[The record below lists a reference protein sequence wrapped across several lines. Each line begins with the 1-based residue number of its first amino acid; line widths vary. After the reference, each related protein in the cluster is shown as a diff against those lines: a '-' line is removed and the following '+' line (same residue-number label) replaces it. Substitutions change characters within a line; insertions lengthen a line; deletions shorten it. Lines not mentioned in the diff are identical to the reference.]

1 MIEDIFLF
9 LTGLSPKLKRNLWRW
24 WYQLLA
30 KSYQKTDW
38 QFMNYG
44 FCDLNSQ
51 PSSVNLD
58 PEDETNRYF
67 IQLYHHIATATDLEN
82 QKVLEVGCGR
92 GGGAAYIAKYLKPA
106 QMIGL
111 DFSKQNIQLASKIH
125 QLSNLSFQQ
134 GDAEA
139 LPFVD
144 QSFDVVLNVESSHC
158 YGSMDQFVQEVERVL
173 KPGGIFS
180 WADLRP
186 VSDLESLENSFNNSR
201 LTKIKQATITPNVL
215 KALELVNEPK
225 QSLINNYVPPFL
237 KTAFQEFAAVKDSRM
252 YQAFQTGQMIYL
264 SYIFQ
269 KPKTD

>member
-1 MIEDIFLF
+1 MRYSFSFPIPY
-9 LTGLSPKLKRNLWRW
+9 SPFP
-24 WYQLLA
+24 
-30 KSYQKTDW
+30 KTL
-38 QFMNYG
+38 NYVPHQYEK
-44 FCDLNSQ
+44 C
-51 PSSVNLD
+51 
-58 PEDETNRYF
+58 
-67 IQLYHHIATATDLEN
+67 
-82 QKVLEVGCGR
+82 
-92 GGGAAYIAKYLKPA
+92 YI
-106 QMIGL
+106 
-111 DFSKQNIQLASKIH
+111 
-125 QLSNLSFQQ
+125 
-134 GDAEA
+134 
-139 LPFVD
+139 
-144 QSFDVVLNVESSHC
+144 
-158 YGSMDQFVQEVERVL
+158 QEVERVL